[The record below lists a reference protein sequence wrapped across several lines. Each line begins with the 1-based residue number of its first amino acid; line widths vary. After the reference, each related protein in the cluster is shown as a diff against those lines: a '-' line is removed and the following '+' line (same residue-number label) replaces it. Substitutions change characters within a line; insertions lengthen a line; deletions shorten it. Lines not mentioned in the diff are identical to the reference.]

1 MAAYISGEEVI
12 ASPPKKIIL
21 SRLVLFLKP
30 PIIIEC
36 YPFYLLV
43 ECSSKICN
51 AVFGFNFRR
60 SVGVEFHLITFA
72 LMNNK
77 SKRIYLLQFNTRVE
91 FYSTFLRCQLL
102 TQARQDKNYQ
112 ISSSLLL
119 FSIFTYFTKIA
130 SGLSV
135 PNIEMR

>member
-1 MAAYISGEEVI
+1 MICACGIRSKHSAKPRPFPQGRLKPFNPNNIHDQIWPLNFLEEEVT
-12 ASPPKKIIL
+12 AGLLKNTDYFKPPGL
-21 SRLVLFLKP
+21 LLKP

-43 ECSSKICN
+43 KCSSKIWN
-51 AVFGFNFRR
+51 SVFGFNFRR

-91 FYSTFLRCQLL
+91 FYSTFLRCQL
-102 TQARQDKNYQ
+102 
-112 ISSSLLL
+112 
-119 FSIFTYFTKIA
+119 
-130 SGLSV
+130 
-135 PNIEMR
+135 